1 MCRKEKRVDR
11 EKGSE
16 GNSSEEKHMLNR
28 SISEEQEEDEED
40 SAEEEYDTSEF
51 YQTGAVH
58 ERDGTNPH
66 KNATHQVNE
75 SKAHQ
80 VNESKAHQV
89 NESKAQCNKQE
100 LHKRA
105 RAFPIQEESESG
117 EKERNNFE
125 RELNGPVTPLFSLA
139 SQYRL
144 REAEAA
150 VSLMKLAHCFSWEK
164 PSAEPEKSQEKEEEP
179 IDVVA

>member
-1 MCRKEKRVDR
+1 MNAIRMCRKEKRVDR

-16 GNSSEEKHMLNR
+16 GNSNEEKHQLNR

-51 YQTGAVH
+51 YRAGAVH

-75 SKAHQ
+75 SKA
-80 VNESKAHQV
+80 
-89 NESKAQCNKQE
+89 QCNKEE

-105 RAFPIQEESESG
+105 RALPIQEESVTG

-125 RELNGPVTPLFSLA
+125 RELNGPTTPLFSLA

>member
-1 MCRKEKRVDR
+1 
-11 EKGSE
+11 
-16 GNSSEEKHMLNR
+16 MLNR

-58 ERDGTNPH
+58 ERDGRNPH

-75 SKAHQ
+75 SKA
-80 VNESKAHQV
+80 
-89 NESKAQCNKQE
+89 QCNKEQ

-105 RAFPIQEESESG
+105 RAFPIQEESVTG

-125 RELNGPVTPLFSLA
+125 RELNGPMTPLFSLA